1 MIVFSPYASTT
12 ILALPEEPAVV
23 PMWLVSTPKA
33 SRVDTNWRPKMS
45 SPMTPSRMDGQAA
58 RLRQFG

>member
-33 SRVDTNWRPKMS
+33 LRVDRSWRPKMS
-45 SPMTPSRMDGQAA
+45 SPMTPSGMDG
-58 RLRQFG
+58 